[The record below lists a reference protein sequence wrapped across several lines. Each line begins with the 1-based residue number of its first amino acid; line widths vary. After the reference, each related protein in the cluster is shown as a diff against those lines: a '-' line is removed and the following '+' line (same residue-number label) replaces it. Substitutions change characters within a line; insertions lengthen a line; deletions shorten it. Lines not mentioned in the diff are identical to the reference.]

1 MNITIEKASP
11 ADASKLLEF
20 LKQVGGETDN
30 LTFGS
35 EGVPFSVEAE
45 AAYIAGMENSCDNI
59 MLVAKDNERIVG
71 TAALSRLS
79 RRMAHRG
86 DFCISVAK
94 EYWNQGIGSQLLE
107 AILDFA
113 KANSFEV
120 LDLQVRH
127 DNARA
132 IRLYEKYGFE
142 KIGEHPAFFKTKD
155 EYISFDLMCLNLNP
169 VEHL

>member
-1 MNITIEKASP
+1 MGITIEKASP
-11 ADASKLLEF
+11 TDAAMILEY

-35 EGVPFSVEAE
+35 EGLPISVEGE
-45 AAYIAGMENSCDNI
+45 AAYIAGMENSCDNV
-59 MLVAKDNERIVG
+59 MLVAKDNGKIVG
-71 TAALSRLS
+71 TAVLSRLP

-94 EYWNQGIGSQLLE
+94 EYWSRGIGSQLLE

-113 KANSFEV
+113 KAHSFEV
-120 LDLQVRH
+120 LDLQVRS
-127 DNARA
+127 DNVRA

-142 KIGEHPAFFKTKD
+142 KIGEHPAFFKMN
-155 EYISFDLMCLNLNP
+155 EGYISFDLMYLKLK
-169 VEHL
+169 

>member
-11 ADASKLLEF
+11 VDAAEILEF

-30 LTFGS
+30 LTFGG
-35 EGVPFSVEAE
+35 EGLPLSVEAE
-45 AAYIAGMENSCDNI
+45 AAYVAGMEHSRDNV
-59 MLVAKDNERIVG
+59 MLVAKDNGKIVG
-71 TAALSRLS
+71 TAALSRLP

-94 EYWNQGIGSQLLE
+94 EYWSRGIGSQLLE
-107 AILDFA
+107 EILGFA

-127 DNARA
+127 DNTRA

-142 KIGEHPAFFKTKD
+142 KIGVHPAFFKMNE
-155 EYISFDLMCLNLNP
+155 EYISFDLMCLELKP
-169 VEHL
+169 KGIW

>member
-1 MNITIEKASP
+1 MDITIGKASSV
-11 ADASKLLEF
+11 DAAEILEF

-35 EGVPFSVEAE
+35 EGLPLSVEAE

-59 MLVAKDNERIVG
+59 MLVAKDNGKIVG

-94 EYWNQGIGSQLLE
+94 EYWN
-107 AILDFA
+107 
-113 KANSFEV
+113 
-120 LDLQVRH
+120 
-127 DNARA
+127 RA

-142 KIGEHPAFFKTKD
+142 KMGEHPAFFKMD
-155 EYISFDLMCLNLNP
+155 EEYICFDLMCLRLNSKRT
-169 VEHL
+169 L

>member
-11 ADASKLLEF
+11 VDAAEILEF

-35 EGVPFSVEAE
+35 EGLPLSVEAE
-45 AAYIAGMENSCDNI
+45 EAYVAGMEHSRDNV
-59 MLVAKDNERIVG
+59 MLVAKESGKIVG
-71 TAALSRLS
+71 TAALSRLP

-94 EYWNQGIGSQLLE
+94 EYWGKGIGSRLLE

-113 KANSFEV
+113 RVNSFEV
-120 LDLQVRH
+120 LDLQVRS

-142 KIGEHPAFFKTKD
+142 KVGVHPAFFKMD
-155 EYISFDLMCLNLNP
+155 EEFISFDLMCLKLNK
-169 VEHL
+169 

>member
-11 ADASKLLEF
+11 ADAAELLDF

-45 AAYIAGMENSCDNI
+45 AAYIAGMEHSRDNI
-59 MLVAKDNERIVG
+59 MLVAKDNGRIVG
-71 TAALSRLS
+71 TAVLSRLS

-86 DFCISVAK
+86 DFCITVAK
-94 EYWNQGIGSQLLE
+94 EYWNRGIGSQLLE

-113 KANSFEV
+113 RVHSFEV

-142 KIGEHPAFFKTKD
+142 KIGEHPAFFKMD
-155 EYISFDLMCLNLNP
+155 EEYICFDLMCLRLNSNGA
-169 VEHL
+169 L